1 MKQKNAIYLVVAFAT
16 FAIFSCSKE
25 EIIDLDN
32 NAPGQKAVISIKVVG
47 AGNNLAQSRA
57 AGAAAT
63 TDAVINDYVAFTFRE
78 GGALDNPPFYVRFD
92 PNQPGDAEEPRL
104 GIGTTAAKKVYIIA
118 NVGPLADSPF
128 ANVKTEAELLAVQEQ
143 LKLTDYE
150 KIKSRLD
157 YCMERLSVIPQE
169 KEASARKR
177 GELESGRK
185 ILEEKQRENFVA
197 AKIELVVQDE
207 RENRTGG
214 DIEITDKSVA
224 LLFAGKSG
232 KFFGTDTEKAVQTE
246 FYSGDV
252 SYSSFS
258 AGSATESTVLKDAVL
273 TPFTLNQ
280 GRTVFNHFYTF
291 ANNGTSKPTILSIQ
305 SEIRTIGSNVPT
317 PVYYPI
323 QFTKADAGYTIEAG
337 KHYTVEIYLGGN
349 VAGGGGAGSLD
360 PEKPIVHSNM
370 TYVIT
375 SAKWF
380 PVTVSKSFH

>member
-1 MKQKNAIYLVVAFAT
+1 MSYVIKKIMKQKNAIYLVVAFAT

-78 GGALDNPPFYVRFD
+78 GGALDNTPFYVRFD
-92 PNQPGDAEEPRL
+92 PNQPGDVEEPRL

-128 ANVKTEAELLAVQEQ
+128 ANVKTEAELLAVTGD
-143 LKLTDYE
+143 L
-150 KIKSRLD
+150 
-157 YCMERLSVIPQE
+157 MENSNVTTQTEDNLWM
-169 KEASARKR
+169 
-177 GELESGRK
+177 SGVNDVSFSTSPDGY
-185 ILEEKQRENFVA
+185 IYGGTTVSLNFVA

-258 AGSATESTVLKDAVL
+258 VGSATESTVLKDAVL

>member
-78 GGALDNPPFYVRFD
+78 GGALDSTPFYVRFD

-128 ANVKTEAELLAVQEQ
+128 ANVKTEAELLAVTGD
-143 LKLTDYE
+143 L
-150 KIKSRLD
+150 
-157 YCMERLSVIPQE
+157 MENSNVTTQTEDNLWM
-169 KEASARKR
+169 
-177 GELESGRK
+177 SGVNDVSFSTFPDGY
-185 ILEEKQRENFVA
+185 IYGGTIVSLNFVA

>member
-1 MKQKNAIYLVVAFAT
+1 MKQKNAIYLVVAFAN

-78 GGALDNPPFYVRFD
+78 GGALDNTPFYVRFD
-92 PNQPGDAEEPRL
+92 PNQPGDVEEPRL

-128 ANVKTEAELLAVQEQ
+128 ANVKTEAELLAVTGD
-143 LKLTDYE
+143 L
-150 KIKSRLD
+150 
-157 YCMERLSVIPQE
+157 MENSNVTTQTEDNLWM
-169 KEASARKR
+169 
-177 GELESGRK
+177 SGVNDVSFSTSPDGY
-185 ILEEKQRENFVA
+185 IYGGTTVSLNFVA

-258 AGSATESTVLKDAVL
+258 VGSATESTVLKDAVL

>member
-78 GGALDNPPFYVRFD
+78 GGALDNTPFYVRFD

-128 ANVKTEAELLAVQEQ
+128 ANVKTEAELLAVTGD
-143 LKLTDYE
+143 L
-150 KIKSRLD
+150 
-157 YCMERLSVIPQE
+157 MENSNVTTQTEDNLWM
-169 KEASARKR
+169 
-177 GELESGRK
+177 SGVNDVSFSTSPDGY
-185 ILEEKQRENFVA
+185 IYGGTTVSLNFVA

-317 PVYYPI
+317 PVIRFNLQKQMPDTLSR
-323 QFTKADAGYTIEAG
+323 Q
-337 KHYTVEIYLGGN
+337 GN
-349 VAGGGGAGSLD
+349 
-360 PEKPIVHSNM
+360 
-370 TYVIT
+370 IT
-375 SAKWF
+375 Q
-380 PVTVSKSFH
+380 

>member
-1 MKQKNAIYLVVAFAT
+1 M
-16 FAIFSCSKE
+16 
-25 EIIDLDN
+25 
-32 NAPGQKAVISIKVVG
+32 
-47 AGNNLAQSRA
+47 
-57 AGAAAT
+57 
-63 TDAVINDYVAFTFRE
+63 
-78 GGALDNPPFYVRFD
+78 
-92 PNQPGDAEEPRL
+92 
-104 GIGTTAAKKVYIIA
+104 
-118 NVGPLADSPF
+118 
-128 ANVKTEAELLAVQEQ
+128 
-143 LKLTDYE
+143 
-150 KIKSRLD
+150 
-157 YCMERLSVIPQE
+157 
-169 KEASARKR
+169 
-177 GELESGRK
+177 
-185 ILEEKQRENFVA
+185 
-197 AKIELVVQDE
+197 
-207 RENRTGG
+207 
-214 DIEITDKSVA
+214 
-224 LLFAGKSG
+224 LFAGKSG

-258 AGSATESTVLKDAVL
+258 AGSATESTVLKDVVL